1 MKKFFQFIQ
10 EAAESQAASRAHK
23 LGLTGD
29 GHGSWKDRSGKTV
42 ARTEKGKL
50 KFIDSRQ
57 SPGAE
62 IPSTGGQPATSALPP
77 LQPQVDS
84 EPVPMDPQA
93 QGVEPEQQEQETPPL
108 TVVFGRFNPP
118 TVGHEKLLQSAKR
131 ISVGGDIKIYPSR
144 TQDPKK
150 NPLDPDMKI
159 SYMKKMFPEYA
170 DDIINDH
177 NMKTI
182 FNVLVAAQEEGY
194 TSVNIVVG
202 SDRQSE
208 FENLAQKY
216 NGGDLY
222 SFDQI
227 NVISAGVRD
236 ADSEGVEGMSA
247 SKMRQ
252 AVASDDFAAFRR
264 GTPRSLDDAETR
276 TLFDAVRQGM
286 SIKKNKI
293 QKENF
298 SLWEIAPKYDM
309 KNLRENYLTGL
320 IFRLGD
326 TVQNLNTGLIGE
338 VIRRGT
344 NHLICVTEEGY
355 MFKSWIKDLME
366 YTEVEMNSIERE
378 PGKPNTLVG
387 TTGYLKYAAS
397 MTPGAIGVN
406 NQYLQPG
413 VKPYKTNLL
422 NKYKESKITCS

>member
-50 KFIDSRQ
+50 KFIDGRQ
-57 SPGAE
+57 AGETQEPAVGR
-62 IPSTGGQPATSALPP
+62 QPTAAAPITP
-77 LQPQVDS
+77 QPQVDS
-84 EPVPMDPQA
+84 EPVPMDSQSQGAGADQQA
-93 QGVEPEQQEQETPPL
+93 QEQETPPL

-182 FNVLVAAQEEGY
+182 FDVLIAAQEEGY
-194 TSVNIVVG
+194 TSVNIIVG

-236 ADSEGVEGMSA
+236 ADLYCSMSCFISLA
-247 SKMRQ
+247 DPSKT
-252 AVASDDFAAFRR
+252 SI
-264 GTPRSLDDAETR
+264 GNLGSLPN
-276 TLFDAVRQGM
+276 
-286 SIKKNKI
+286 IK
-293 QKENF
+293 
-298 SLWEIAPKYDM
+298 
-309 KNLRENYLTGL
+309 
-320 IFRLGD
+320 
-326 TVQNLNTGLIGE
+326 
-338 VIRRGT
+338 
-344 NHLICVTEEGY
+344 
-355 MFKSWIKDLME
+355 
-366 YTEVEMNSIERE
+366 
-378 PGKPNTLVG
+378 
-387 TTGYLKYAAS
+387 
-397 MTPGAIGVN
+397 
-406 NQYLQPG
+406 
-413 VKPYKTNLL
+413 
-422 NKYKESKITCS
+422 